1 MKRILIFSLIAVV
14 IVASGYCLLENQKT
28 AQLQAQKAK
37 DDSIRIA
44 QIRQIKE
51 TEILKSS
58 LEDSLASYKSLL
70 GRQQNA
76 LIQLRT
82 SIYTAND
89 DMTQVKAFHLGRL
102 PQTREME
109 VRNQEIKIQSLIMQ
123 QSSLQED
130 VQHSMN
136 KISQLSAEID
146 NTK

>member
-1 MKRILIFSLIAVV
+1 
-14 IVASGYCLLENQKT
+14 LENQKT
-28 AQLQAQKAK
+28 AQLQAQRAK

-70 GRQQNA
+70 GRQQNL

-82 SIYTAND
+82 TIYTAND
-89 DMTQVKAFHLGRL
+89 DMTQIKAFHLGRL

-109 VRNQEIKIQSLIMQ
+109 VRNQELKIQSLIMQ

-130 VQHSMN
+130 VQHSTN
-136 KISQLSAEID
+136 KISQISAEID

>member
-1 MKRILIFSLIAVV
+1 MKRILIFSLTAAAIA
-14 IVASGYCLLENQKT
+14 ASGYCLLENQKT

-136 KISQLSAEID
+136 KISQISAEID

>member
-136 KISQLSAEID
+136 KISQISAEID